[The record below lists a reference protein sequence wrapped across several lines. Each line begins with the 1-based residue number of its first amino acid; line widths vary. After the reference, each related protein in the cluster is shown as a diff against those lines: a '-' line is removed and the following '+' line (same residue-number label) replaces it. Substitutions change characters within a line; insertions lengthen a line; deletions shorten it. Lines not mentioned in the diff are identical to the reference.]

1 MSDRWL
7 FLMAFLAL
15 VTIVAGAFVVPQL
28 FVLRLLQSLIYV
40 AIVVMV
46 FTGEDR
52 YSYMLGIVAPL
63 LWFVLAMLL
72 GGFFHDLVVLGRSLV
87 GKPIGLADT
96 PLQGIAVLC
105 EVGVVVAA
113 LRAWRKQVS
122 EKFFGKTFGVGLIVS
137 VVYIGL
143 LLAWYFTR
151 GGAAL

>member
-7 FLMAFLAL
+7 FLMAFLSL
-15 VTIVAGAFVVPQL
+15 VSIVAGAFVVPQL
-28 FVLRLLQSLIYV
+28 FTLRLLQSLIYV

-52 YSYMLGIVAPL
+52 YSYMLGILAPL
-63 LWFVLAMLL
+63 MWFLLAMLL
-72 GGFFHDLVVLGRSLV
+72 GGFFHDFVVLGKSVL
-87 GKPIGLADT
+87 GKPIGPSDT

-105 EVGVVVAA
+105 EAGVVITA

-122 EKFFGKTFGVGLIVS
+122 EKFFGKTFVAGLVVSIVY
-137 VVYIGL
+137 VGL
-143 LLAWYFTR
+143 LLGWYFTR

>member
-28 FVLRLLQSLIYV
+28 FALRLLQSLIYV

-52 YSYMLGIVAPL
+52 YSYMLGIVAPV
-63 LWFVLAMLL
+63 LWFILAILL
-72 GGFFHDLVVLGRSLV
+72 GGLSHDLVVLGKSIV
-87 GKPIGLADT
+87 GKAIGPSDT
-96 PLQGIAVLC
+96 PFQGIALLC
-105 EVGVVVAA
+105 EVGVVVTA

-122 EKFFGKTFGVGLIVS
+122 EKFFGKTFVAGLIVS
-137 VVYIGL
+137 LVYIGL
-143 LLAWYFTR
+143 LLGWYFTR
-151 GGAAL
+151 GGTAL

>member
-1 MSDRWL
+1 
-7 FLMAFLAL
+7 MAFLAL

-28 FVLRLLQSLIYV
+28 FALRLLQSLIYV

-52 YSYMLGIVAPL
+52 YSYMLGILAPL
-63 LWFVLAMLL
+63 MWFLLAMLL
-72 GGFFHDLVVLGRSLV
+72 GGFFHDFQVLGKSV
-87 GKPIGLADT
+87 MGKPIGPSDT

-105 EVGVVVAA
+105 EAGVVITS

-122 EKFFGKTFGVGLIVS
+122 EKFFGKTFAVSLVVSIVY
-137 VVYIGL
+137 VGL
-143 LLAWYFTR
+143 LLGWYFTR

>member
-15 VTIVAGAFVVPQL
+15 VSIVAGAFVVPQL
-28 FVLRLLQSLIYV
+28 FTLRLLQSLIYV

-52 YSYMLGIVAPL
+52 YSYMLGILAPL
-63 LWFVLAMLL
+63 MWFLLAMLL
-72 GGFFHDLVVLGRSLV
+72 GGFFHDFVVLEKSILGKAV
-87 GKPIGLADT
+87 GPSDT

-105 EVGVVVAA
+105 EVGVVITA

-122 EKFFGKTFGVGLIVS
+122 EKFFGKTFIAGLVVSIVY
-137 VVYIGL
+137 VGL
-143 LLAWYFTR
+143 LLGWYFPR

>member
-28 FVLRLLQSLIYV
+28 FTLKLLQSLIYV

-63 LWFVLAMLL
+63 LWILLALLL
-72 GGFFHDLVVLGRSLV
+72 GGLSHDLVVLSKSIV
-87 GKPIGLADT
+87 GKPVGPSDT
-96 PLQGIAVLC
+96 PFQGIALLC
-105 EVGVVVAA
+105 EAGVVVTA

-122 EKFFGKTFGVGLIVS
+122 EKFFGKTFAVS
-137 VVYIGL
+137 LVVSLVYIGL
-143 LLAWYFTR
+143 LLGWYFTR
-151 GGAAL
+151 GGTAL

>member
-40 AIVVMV
+40 VIVVMV

-63 LWFVLAMLL
+63 LWFLLAIML
-72 GGFFHDLVVLGRSLV
+72 GGFSHDVMVLGKSV
-87 GKPIGLADT
+87 TGQPIGPADT
-96 PLQGIAVLC
+96 PFQGIALLC
-105 EVGVVVAA
+105 EVGVVITA

-122 EKFFGKTFGVGLIVS
+122 EKFFGKTFAVGLVVS
-137 VVYIGL
+137 VVYIGVL
-143 LLAWYFTR
+143 LGWYFTR

>member
-1 MSDRWL
+1 MSDRWV

-28 FVLRLLQSLIYV
+28 FALRLLQSLIYV

-63 LWFVLAMLL
+63 LWFLLAILL
-72 GGFFHDLVVLGRSLV
+72 GGFAHDLMVLGKSIV
-87 GKPIGLADT
+87 GKSIGPSDT
-96 PLQGIAVLC
+96 PFQGIAVLC
-105 EVGVVVAA
+105 EAGVVITS

-122 EKFFGKTFGVGLIVS
+122 EKFFGKTFVTGLIVS
-137 VVYIGL
+137 LVYIGL
-143 LLAWYFTR
+143 LLGWYFTR
-151 GGAAL
+151 GGTAL

>member
-72 GGFFHDLVVLGRSLV
+72 GGFFHDLAVLGRSV
-87 GKPIGLADT
+87 INKPIGLSDT

-122 EKFFGKTFGVGLIVS
+122 EKFFGKTFRVGLLVS